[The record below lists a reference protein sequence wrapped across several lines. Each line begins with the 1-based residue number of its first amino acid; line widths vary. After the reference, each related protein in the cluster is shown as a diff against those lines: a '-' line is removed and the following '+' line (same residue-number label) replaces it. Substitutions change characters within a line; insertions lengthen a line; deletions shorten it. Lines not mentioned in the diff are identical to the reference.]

1 MSRFA
6 LATLLVSAT
15 LPFAAALAQTAAKPD
30 DTPAAP
36 VEVVPSVSPA
46 AAVSDREWVDLP
58 EPIPVPVAPVETAP
72 AAPPVT
78 AAAPGAPPATPSTEP
93 RAVTKP
99 PKPRAATAVTIV
111 NGREIPA
118 MTLTVMA
125 DAKTVG
131 HAEPLAPNAKVSLK
145 LPKMKGCLVTVAAT
159 FEGGSVSDGGDI
171 DVCKVKL
178 VRLTD

>member
-6 LATLLVSAT
+6 FATLLVSAT
-15 LPFAAALAQTAAKPD
+15 LPFAAALAQTAAEPD

-46 AAVSDREWVDLP
+46 AVSDREWVDPP

-78 AAAPGAPPATPSTEP
+78 AAAPGAPPATPSSEP

-99 PKPRAATAVTIV
+99 PKPRAATALTVV
-111 NGREIPA
+111 NGR
-118 MTLTVMA
+118 
-125 DAKTVG
+125 
-131 HAEPLAPNAKVSLK
+131 
-145 LPKMKGCLVTVAAT
+145 
-159 FEGGSVSDGGDI
+159 
-171 DVCKVKL
+171 
-178 VRLTD
+178 